1 MSNFYA
7 APSHMTG
14 GFTIYSGSRRQRG
27 GFLLGSL
34 SKLLIPAG
42 KALAKRI
49 GAKAAEMAANTAL
62 NLTIKKIKK
71 PFMRKK
77 SKPASSQ
84 KRKLKQ
90 NKTTAP
96 PPPSKRRR
104 TTPSQATLNRRQLF

>member
-34 SKLLIPAG
+34 GKLLIPAG

-49 GAKAAEMAANTAL
+49 GAKAAEMAATTAL
-62 NLTIKKIKK
+62 GSTIKRIKRR
-71 PFMRKK
+71 FTRKK
-77 SKPASSQ
+77 SKAASSQ

-90 NKTTAP
+90 NKTTA